1 MSRLDDFLGPL
12 LHGVWEVEI
21 PKDSVTEPLDPGWEV
36 SKINVPSPGTV
47 ASYRKGQFH
56 AHETSTE
63 WQVHLDNHDPKHH
76 PLLHLIDD
84 APFLLMIGDT
94 LVTIVSGARKK
105 TGDEQ
110 TILEDQIRAWKTQII
125 VGLIILTVGLFIISK
140 PVLAF
145 YGTVKIFLPLLMIIL
160 GLFATL
166 KSVNFEPLQVLDEG
180 LFYRGLI
187 VIGVGLLAFYLP
199 LEAWVNGILVV
210 VFVWMLA
217 STIMLLARARK
228 GRTAIPE
235 GFISRVV
242 IALISLC
249 LIILILLTPLVFLLL
264 LMWIIGV
271 IVLLIGFVLIVNG
284 LRLKKRMEVTKG
296 PSKMKSVH

>member
-1 MSRLDDFLGPL
+1 
-12 LHGVWEVEI
+12 V
-21 PKDSVTEPLDPGWEV
+21 PKDSVTEPLDPGWEE
-36 SKINVPSPGTV
+36 SKMNIPSPGTL

-56 AHETSTE
+56 AHETSTD
-63 WQVHLDNHDPKHH
+63 WKVHLDNHDPKRH

-84 APFLLMIGDT
+84 APLLLMIGDT
-94 LVTIVSGARKK
+94 LVTIVAGARKK

-110 TILEDQIRAWKTQII
+110 LILDDQTRTWKTQVVIGLVI
-125 VGLIILTVGLFIISK
+125 LIIGLFIISK

-145 YGTVKIFLPLLMIIL
+145 WSTVKIFLPLLMIGL
-160 GLFATL
+160 GLFVTL
-166 KSVNFEPLQVLDEG
+166 KSVSFEPLQVLDEG

-199 LEAWVNGILVV
+199 LEVWVHGILVV

-217 STIMLLARARK
+217 SSIMLLARARK

-249 LIILILLTPLVFLLL
+249 LIILIVLTPIVFLLL
-264 LMWIIGV
+264 LMLIIGF
-271 IVLLIGFVLIVNG
+271 IIFLIGVVLVVNG
-284 LRLKKRMEVTKG
+284 LRLKRRMEIPKR
-296 PSKMKSVH
+296 SSEMKSVQ

>member
-1 MSRLDDFLGPL
+1 
-12 LHGVWEVEI
+12 V
-21 PKDSVTEPLDPGWEV
+21 PKYSVTEPLDPGWEE
-36 SKINVPSPGTV
+36 SKMNIPSPGTV

-56 AHETSTE
+56 AHETSTD
-63 WQVHLDNHDPKHH
+63 WKVHLDNHDPKRH

-84 APFLLMIGDT
+84 APLLLMIGDT
-94 LVTIVSGARKK
+94 LVTIVAGARKK

-110 TILEDQIRAWKTQII
+110 LILDDQTRTWKTQVVI
-125 VGLIILTVGLFIISK
+125 GLIILIIGLFIISK

-145 YGTVKIFLPLLMIIL
+145 WSTVKIFLPLLMIGL
-160 GLFATL
+160 GLFVTL
-166 KSVNFEPLQVLDEG
+166 KSVSFEPLQVLDEG

-199 LEAWVNGILVV
+199 LEVWVHGILVV

-217 STIMLLARARK
+217 SSIMLLARARK

-249 LIILILLTPLVFLLL
+249 LIILIVLTPIVFLLL
-264 LMWIIGV
+264 LMLIIGFIIFLMG
-271 IVLLIGFVLIVNG
+271 IVLVVNG
-284 LRLKKRMEVTKG
+284 LRLKRRMEIPKR
-296 PSKMKSVH
+296 SSEMKSVQ

>member
-1 MSRLDDFLGPL
+1 
-12 LHGVWEVEI
+12 V
-21 PKDSVTEPLDPGWEV
+21 PKYSVTEPLDPGWEE
-36 SKINVPSPGTV
+36 SKMNIPSPGTV

-56 AHETSTE
+56 AHETSTD
-63 WQVHLDNHDPKHH
+63 WKVHLDNHDPKRH

-84 APFLLMIGDT
+84 APLLLMIGDT
-94 LVTIVSGARKK
+94 LVTIVAGARKK

-110 TILEDQIRAWKTQII
+110 LILDDQTRTWKTQVVI
-125 VGLIILTVGLFIISK
+125 GLIILIIGLFIISK

-145 YGTVKIFLPLLMIIL
+145 WSTVKIFLPLLMIGL
-160 GLFATL
+160 GLFVTL
-166 KSVNFEPLQVLDEG
+166 KSVSFEPLQVLDEG

-199 LEAWVNGILVV
+199 LEVWVHGILVV

-217 STIMLLARARK
+217 SSIMLLARARK

-249 LIILILLTPLVFLLL
+249 LIILIVLTPIVFLLL
-264 LMWIIGV
+264 LMLIIGFIIFLIG
-271 IVLLIGFVLIVNG
+271 IVLVVNG
-284 LRLKKRMEVTKG
+284 LRLKRRMEIPKR
-296 PSKMKSVH
+296 SSEMKSVQ